1 MILRATY
8 SKFLSQNVAG
18 KTKLT
23 VKFMHFVA
31 NCIFAIGLKIKELEK
46 FLEHVAR
53 LIKRRS
59 IIIKF
64 SFTKTVIYMKVQNA
78 ICIDNFETREM
89 LAGENINGNAF

>member
-1 MILRATY
+1 
-8 SKFLSQNVAG
+8 
-18 KTKLT
+18 
-23 VKFMHFVA
+23 MHFVA
-31 NCIFAIGLKIKELEK
+31 NCIFAIGLKIKELGK

-78 ICIDNFETREM
+78 ICIDETLEM
-89 LAGENINGNAF
+89 LAGDNINENAF